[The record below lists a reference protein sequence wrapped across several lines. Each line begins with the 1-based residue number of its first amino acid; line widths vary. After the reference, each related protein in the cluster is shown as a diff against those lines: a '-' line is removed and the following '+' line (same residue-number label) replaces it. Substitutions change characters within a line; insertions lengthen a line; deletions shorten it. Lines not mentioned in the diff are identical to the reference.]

1 VAHGRKLWL
10 SHNFEEV
17 EYFVNKAI
25 SNRRRIQAEGFRLRQ
40 CLHELFLAK
49 DPTTHIVVAGDF
61 NDGPGIGFF
70 EQFYGILNPLDALL
84 GSSFYG
90 TKTLYPL
97 LGYPS
102 DTVFTCEFDDYVDN
116 VRCKRVLLDHV
127 FVSNS
132 LRKKGTAVVAHKEYQ
147 DALSNGGRDRQ
158 DRASDHRG
166 VIVDFDLAL

>member
-1 VAHGRKLWL
+1 MWL
-10 SHNFEEV
+10 SHSFEDV

-25 SNRRRIQAEGFRLRQ
+25 SNRRRIQAESFRLRQ
-40 CLHELFLAK
+40 CLHDLFLK
-49 DPTTHIVVAGDF
+49 EHPETHIVISGDF
-61 NDGPGIGFF
+61 NDGPGVGFF
-70 EQFYGILNPLDALL
+70 EQFYGILNVLDALL

-90 TKTLYPL
+90 TKAFYPL

-132 LRKKGTAVVAHKEYQ
+132 LRNKGTALVAHKEYQ
-147 DALSNGGRDRQ
+147 DSLAHGGRDRQ
-158 DRASDHRG
+158 DRASDHRP
-166 VIVDFDLAL
+166 VICDFEF